1 MLTLLLSALVGALT
15 AWLGFAPV
23 GWWWFPYLGFAA
35 LAALIARAPTVRRGA
50 LLGFAFGLAYFLAGV
65 SWVRVSMNEFG
76 GMPLPLAWFSAFL
89 FCAFL
94 ALYPMLAAAFTAW
107 AVGRRPSVGASS
119 LALDPAGEASAG
131 SAIASMPPKR
141 EQARVFNPVWFAF
154 VFASAW
160 TFAEYLRAHLFTG
173 FEWLTVGVT
182 AANETLRAFAAPLGG
197 VFAQSF
203 VTVLVACLLVQSYQ
217 LRGRYERDIAEQR
230 PFLRALAAGFS
241 RIEWTVYI
249 VIGSTAVAYGL
260 SQFSFGDT
268 VGKPIRV
275 SLLQGNVPQS
285 MKWEPEKFV
294 QTLQL
299 YEKLVSQA
307 KGELIILPETALP
320 APLSRIPPE
329 YIEKLRGIAFSKNA
343 NLLIGVPVEENG
355 KYYNAAVSMGVE
367 DAQQYRKVHLV
378 PFGEYMPLRGPLAWF
393 YANLTIPMS
402 DFKAGDPTQPP
413 IKVNGQTLGIS
424 ICYED
429 AFARD
434 VLRTMPDATLLVNIS
449 NDAWFGKSAAAEQHL
464 QLAQMRAIET
474 GRPMLRANNTG
485 ITAVIDDKGRVTQR
499 LEPWTE
505 GILEATV
512 QGRKGFTPYSMWG
525 DLPILLICIAGI
537 GIGAAQ
543 RLRRGSAA
551 T

>member
-1 MLTLLLSALVGALT
+1 MLTLLLSALAGALT

-94 ALYPMLAAAFTAW
+94 ALYPALAAAFTAW
-107 AVGRRPSVGASS
+107 ARP
-119 LALDPAGEASAG
+119 
-131 SAIASMPPKR
+131 R
-141 EQARVFNPVWFAF
+141 NRVLFAF

-173 FEWLTVGVT
+173 FEWLTVGVA
-182 AANETLRAFAAPLGG
+182 AANETMRTFAAPIGG
-197 VFAQSF
+197 VFSQSWVTAF
-203 VTVLVACLLVQSYQ
+203 VAALLIGSYRWWQ
-217 LRGRYERDIAEQR
+217 PERRELEAVPSPIRGIAR
-230 PFLRALAAGFS
+230 FLSGF
-241 RIEWTVYI
+241 EWTVYVLVLWI
-249 VIGSTAVAYGL
+249 ALTFGL
-260 SQFSFGDT
+260 SQFTFSHQTGR
-268 VGKPIRV
+268 PIRV

-355 KYYNAAVSMGVE
+355 KYFNAAVSMGVE
-367 DAQQYRKVHLV
+367 DIQQYRKVHLV

-402 DFKAGDPTQPP
+402 DFTAGDPAQSP

-543 RLRRGSAA
+543 RLRRGSATA
-551 T
+551 

>member
-1 MLTLLLSALVGALT
+1 M
-15 AWLGFAPV
+15 
-23 GWWWFPYLGFAA
+23 
-35 LAALIARAPTVRRGA
+35 
-50 LLGFAFGLAYFLAGV
+50 
-65 SWVRVSMNEFG
+65 
-76 GMPLPLAWFSAFL
+76 
-89 FCAFL
+89 
-94 ALYPMLAAAFTAW
+94 
-107 AVGRRPSVGASS
+107 
-119 LALDPAGEASAG
+119 
-131 SAIASMPPKR
+131 
-141 EQARVFNPVWFAF
+141 
-154 VFASAW
+154 FASAW

-173 FEWLTVGVT
+173 FEWLSVGASQTAPNSLALVLPVFGVFGTSWTVLLVGASFAFLIPGLWRST
-182 AANETLRAFAAPLGG
+182 RFRSRLLRWALVDTRIFVALAPVIALVLLLQTVAAPT
-197 VFAQSF
+197 FTSQSGIP
-203 VTVLVACLLVQSYQ
+203 L
-217 LRGRYERDIAEQR
+217 
-230 PFLRALAAGFS
+230 
-241 RIEWTVYI
+241 
-249 VIGSTAVAYGL
+249 
-260 SQFSFGDT
+260 
-268 VGKPIRV
+268 RV

-299 YEKLVSQA
+299 YEKLVAQA

-343 NLLIGVPVEENG
+343 NLLIGVPVQEND
-355 KYYNAAVSMGVE
+355 KFYNAAVSMGVA

-402 DFKAGDPTQPP
+402 DFAAGDPLQAP
-413 IKVNGQTLGIS
+413 IKINGQTLGIS

-449 NDAWFGKSAAAEQHL
+449 NDAWFGRSAAAEQHL
-464 QLAQMRAIET
+464 QLARMRAIET

-505 GILEATV
+505 GILEATI
-512 QGRKGFTPYSMWG
+512 QGRKGATPYAMWG
-525 DLPILLICIAGI
+525 DLPILLICLAGL

-543 RLRRGSAA
+543 RLRHGKHSGSASA
-551 T
+551 

>member
-1 MLTLLLSALVGALT
+1 LVDTRIFVALAPVIALVLLLQTVA
-15 AWLGFAPV
+15 
-23 GWWWFPYLGFAA
+23 
-35 LAALIARAPTVRRGA
+35 APTFTSQSGI
-50 LLGFAFGLAYFLAGV
+50 
-65 SWVRVSMNEFG
+65 
-76 GMPLPLAWFSAFL
+76 PL
-89 FCAFL
+89 
-94 ALYPMLAAAFTAW
+94 
-107 AVGRRPSVGASS
+107 
-119 LALDPAGEASAG
+119 
-131 SAIASMPPKR
+131 
-141 EQARVFNPVWFAF
+141 
-154 VFASAW
+154 
-160 TFAEYLRAHLFTG
+160 
-173 FEWLTVGVT
+173 
-182 AANETLRAFAAPLGG
+182 
-197 VFAQSF
+197 
-203 VTVLVACLLVQSYQ
+203 
-217 LRGRYERDIAEQR
+217 
-230 PFLRALAAGFS
+230 
-241 RIEWTVYI
+241 
-249 VIGSTAVAYGL
+249 
-260 SQFSFGDT
+260 
-268 VGKPIRV
+268 RV

-299 YEKLVSQA
+299 YEKLVAQA

-343 NLLIGVPVEENG
+343 NLLIGVPVQEND
-355 KYYNAAVSMGVE
+355 KFYNAAVSMGVA

-402 DFKAGDPTQPP
+402 DFAAGDPLQAP
-413 IKVNGQTLGIS
+413 IKINGQTLGIS

-449 NDAWFGKSAAAEQHL
+449 NDAWFGRSAAAEQHL
-464 QLAQMRAIET
+464 QLARMRAIET

-505 GILEATV
+505 GILEATI
-512 QGRKGFTPYSMWG
+512 QGRKGATPYAMWG
-525 DLPILLICIAGI
+525 DLPILLICLAGL

-543 RLRRGSAA
+543 RLRHGKHSGSASA
-551 T
+551 